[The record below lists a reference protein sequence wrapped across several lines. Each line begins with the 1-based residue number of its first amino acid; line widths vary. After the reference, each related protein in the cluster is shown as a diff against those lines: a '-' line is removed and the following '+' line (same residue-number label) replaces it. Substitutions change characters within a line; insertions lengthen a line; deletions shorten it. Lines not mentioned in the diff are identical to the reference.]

1 MLKVLYQLKVSK
13 NETIKQ
19 IALYTNGI
27 YQLAFLKEIILN
39 HSTKGAMAG
48 SFRRTTWSLPCISKK

>member
-1 MLKVLYQLKVSK
+1 M
-13 NETIKQ
+13 IKQ
-19 IALYTNGI
+19 IALYTNGS